1 MTQPPLAPRSAR
13 PPVSQAGRRKWRC
26 PRPPCPPPG
35 PGSRRGPLPPPPRRR
50 SACSSCRRCGPS
62 RAGSRCTRPGPSGST
77 GEGARARCVRPAPPP
92 CARPAPPLC
101 LGAAPGPVRPAAG
114 PLRGGSDPGPARP
127 RRPRT
132 RARGAPAERLLGGL
146 ASCRRSVHAAPKV
159 SAALPPSAPWRGEC
173 RRPAGWLRGAEGGPA
188 GASGHRRERGSWG
201 APRTTFAVTARGEV
215 EQPAGRCAEAALG
228 GCGGRL
234 HPVPHR
240 SGQRHLSEFFSHPRG
255 KYFLSAYCGATR
267 LLGSGDSVV
276 SSTSPCGQ
284 SGDNTS
290 SPKGQT
296 ARVSSPQ

>member
-1 MTQPPLAPRSAR
+1 MRGRGPAASGRPRRPAPALRRRFVSAR
-13 PPVSQAGRRKWRC
+13 P
-26 PRPPCPPPG
+26 
-35 PGSRRGPLPPPPRRR
+35 
-50 SACSSCRRCGPS
+50 
-62 RAGSRCTRPGPSGST
+62 RA
-77 GEGARARCVRPAPPP
+77 P
-92 CARPAPPLC
+92 CARPPARC
-101 LGAAPGPVRPAAG
+101 AAAPTPARRAPAA
-114 PLRGGSDPGPARP
+114 PALEPGGRRASGCSAASPPG
-127 RRPRT
+127 
-132 RARGAPAERLLGGL
+132 
-146 ASCRRSVHAAPKV
+146 RRSVHAAPKV

-201 APRTTFAVTARGEV
+201 APHTTFAVTARGEV

-284 SGDNTS
+284 SGDNSS